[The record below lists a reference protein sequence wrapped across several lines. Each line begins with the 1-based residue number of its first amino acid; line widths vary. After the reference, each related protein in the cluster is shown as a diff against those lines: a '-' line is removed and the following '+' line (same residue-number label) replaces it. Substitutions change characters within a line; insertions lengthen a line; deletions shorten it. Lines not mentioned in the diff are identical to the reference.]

1 MIVLV
6 KLFKILKIKKTQ
18 LLLGFLLLFICCD
31 RPDEKIIIKGSTMGT
46 SYVVKI
52 VANKDI
58 ETKKIKYSID
68 SILVKLNKQ
77 MSTWDPES
85 EISKFNRWESLE
97 PYDVSRQFY
106 EVVESA
112 LFLSKKTNGMFDA
125 TVFDL
130 SSLWGFG
137 PNPKSGIPEKKNID
151 SILTLTGYENI
162 ICTNGILMKKNRKV
176 KLDLNAIAKGYG
188 VDVIFNFLRTS
199 GFENIFVEIGGE
211 VKFTGYNFRNENWSV
226 GLENPISNQIDK
238 QIPFFGVLKNEGC
251 AIATSANYRNF
262 VDLDGTILGHTIN
275 PKSGFPI
282 QTNVLSVTVISKT
295 CMESDGWATALMT
308 MSYEQGASILSGNDS
323 VSAIWLMRGTD
334 GLRYITMEGEIN
346 IIDPIYDIR

>member
-18 LLLGFLLLFICCD
+18 LLLGFLLLSICCD

>member
-18 LLLGFLLLFICCD
+18 LLLGFLLLSICCD

-323 VSAIWLMRGTD
+323 VSAIWLMRGAD

>member
-6 KLFKILKIKKTQ
+6 KFFVILKIKKTQ
-18 LLLGFLLLFICCD
+18 LLLGFLLLSIYCD
-31 RPDEKIIIKGSTMGT
+31 RPGEKIIIKGSTMGT

-52 VANKDI
+52 VSNKDI

-112 LFLSKKTNGMFDA
+112 LYLSKKTNGMFDA

-130 SSLWGFG
+130 LSLWGFG

-162 ICTNGILMKKNRKV
+162 ICSNGTLMKKNRKA

-188 VDVIFNFLRTS
+188 VDVVFDFLRTS

-211 VKFTGYNFRNENWSV
+211 VKFSGYNFRDQNWTV

-238 QIPFFGVLKNEGC
+238 QIPLFGVLKNEGC

-282 QTNVLSVTVISKT
+282 QTDVLSVTVISKT

-323 VSAIWLMRGTD
+323 VSAIWLMRGAD
-334 GLRYITMEGEIN
+334 GLRYITMEGDIN

>member
-6 KLFKILKIKKTQ
+6 NFLKIIKSKKTQ

-31 RPDEKIIIKGSTMGT
+31 HANNQIDIKGFTMGT
-46 SYVVKI
+46 SYDVKI
-52 VANKDI
+52 VSDKNI
-58 ETKKIKYSID
+58 ETEKIKYSID

-97 PYDVSRQFY
+97 PYDVSQQFY

-112 LFLSKKTNGMFDA
+112 LNLSKKTNGMFDA

-130 SSLWGFG
+130 LSLWGFG
-137 PNPKSGIPEKKNID
+137 PNPKSGIPEKKNIE
-151 SILTLTGYENI
+151 SILTFTGYENI
-162 ICTNGILMKKNRKV
+162 ICTNGSLMKKNQRA

-188 VDVIFNFLRTS
+188 VDVVFNFLRS
-199 GFENIFVEIGGE
+199 RGFENIFVEIGGE
-211 VKFTGYNFRNENWSV
+211 VRFSGYNIRNKNWSV
-226 GLENPISNQIDK
+226 GLENPPSNQIEK
-238 QIPFFGVLKNEGC
+238 QIPFFGVLKNKEC

-275 PKSGFPI
+275 PKTGFPI
-282 QTNVLSVTVISKT
+282 QSNVLSVTVISKN

-308 MSYEQGASILSGNDS
+308 MSYEEGASILSENDS
-323 VSAIWLMRGTD
+323 VSAIWLMRDTD
-334 GLRYITMEGEIN
+334 GLRYINTGKNIS
-346 IIDPIYDIR
+346 IIDNIYNIR